1 MDTKGKSSEE
11 ALSGRRPG
19 HAVTHRKKELTST
32 KVYRELRIMIGA
44 NRFKPGLR
52 LNVEELRKELGFSRT
67 SVWEAIRRLEQDGIV
82 WNIPHRGV
90 FMAENP
96 LERVRDLIGV
106 RGALD
111 RLAGQLA
118 VGRTSSRII
127 DQLSRCLPDQLR
139 AIERADV
146 GGYVAADVRFHVLIC
161 EASGNAYLRDLYES
175 ITMHV
180 FPSPFDYLPCLSPA
194 YLAHQ
199 EVVAGLSDRDP
210 DRVDNAMVR
219 HTEIAMSHLKEQMR
233 AQVER
238 GEMVRNIRE
247 NSSLPGPR
255 KKCRKLEESSDR

>member
-1 MDTKGKSSEE
+1 
-11 ALSGRRPG
+11 
-19 HAVTHRKKELTST
+19 
-32 KVYRELRIMIGA
+32 MIGA

-210 DRVDNAMVR
+210 DRVDNAMIR
-219 HTEIAMSHLKEQMR
+219 HTEIAVSHLGEQMR
-233 AQVER
+233 ARAER
-238 GEMVRNIRE
+238 REMVRSIRE
-247 NSSLPGPR
+247 SSSFLPGRR